1 MEGGLLWWGGNQAEN
16 HQTFQVPKMEVLTHL
31 HKLYGYSLCKGKPTS
46 KIAVNKVQETIH
58 FRYLKFL
65 VRKFLANRSNSGC
78 CWIDPFHLQ
87 QPWLLPPRQPWWRVE
102 MKDIATVY
110 PFNEGGWP
118 RDGTNSWDI
127 TWCYHMALQY
137 LIVTNI
143 IKYII
148 YWYIYILYTSFS
160 WKV

>member
-1 MEGGLLWWGGNQAEN
+1 MEGGLLWWGGNQTEN
-16 HQTFQVPKMEVLTHL
+16 HQTFQVPKMDVLTHL
-31 HKLYGYSLCKGKPTS
+31 HKLYGYSLGKGKPTS
-46 KIAVNKVQETIH
+46 KIAVNKVQETSILGTWNSWWEN
-58 FRYLKFL
+58 FS
-65 VRKFLANRSNSGC
+65 LANSSNSGC

-118 RDGTNSWDI
+118 KDETNSWDI
-127 TWCYHMALQY
+127 
-137 LIVTNI
+137 
-143 IKYII
+143 
-148 YWYIYILYTSFS
+148 YIYYMMLPHGTTVLNCCKYNQVYNILYTSFS